1 MILMRVGFWSR
12 VYRGFLGFEIWFW
25 SLGWRWLGM
34 MLEGFSEIGW
44 LFIVDR
50 SLVRLGM
57 ILRGLFRRDEK
68 WGSLG

>member
-1 MILMRVGFWSR
+1 
-12 VYRGFLGFEIWFW
+12 
-25 SLGWRWLGM
+25 M

-57 ILRGLFRRDEK
+57 VLRGLFRRGER